1 MQSHGD
7 RSQLRRRWGT
17 DRGRLLLVSNS
28 YRTIGAMSAQGT
40 PPSLRQAARVWT
52 TIGINS
58 FGGPAG
64 QISVMHRE
72 VVDRQGWLDERRF
85 VHALNYCLLLPGP
98 EAQQLATY
106 LGWLTHGVRGGLV
119 AGSLFVI
126 PGFAVMLALSV
137 TYALYG
143 DVDWISGLLFGL
155 QAAVVA
161 IVIHA
166 LQRIGTR
173 LVRSPLPIALAA
185 AAFLSLFVFAV
196 PFPAVVIGAGVIGWA
211 LGAIRPEWLGQ
222 PAIDPAEEAATEQ
235 VAVTDGPAPSSSRR
249 ALQAAAWCAAL
260 WLIPLLALVGSLGT
274 DHVFAQE
281 ALLFSQTAV
290 IGFGGAYAIL
300 TYVSQEAVGAY
311 GWLSARDMTTG
322 LALAESTP
330 GPLVLVLQFVGFMAG
345 YNQPGS
351 LPPLMAGCIGA
362 LIAVWVT
369 FLPCFMFI
377 FAGAP
382 FVERLR
388 HNRALHHALT
398 GISAAVVGVI
408 ANLAAWFAI
417 TTLFQQTQTV
427 TEGPLRLLLPV
438 VSSLDVW
445 AVSLA
450 LIAVVLIWRFHWS
463 TLRVL
468 AVCGGLGILI
478 SVIS

>member
-1 MQSHGD
+1 M
-7 RSQLRRRWGT
+7 
-17 DRGRLLLVSNS
+17 
-28 YRTIGAMSAQGT
+28 
-40 PPSLRQAARVWT
+40 RQAARVWA

-72 VVDRQGWLDERRF
+72 VVERRGWLDERRF

-126 PGFAVMLALSV
+126 PGVAVMLALSV
-137 TYALYG
+137 TYARYG
-143 DVDWISGLLFGL
+143 DVGWIAGLLFGL

-173 LVRSPLPIALAA
+173 LVRSPLTIALAA
-185 AAFLSLFVFAV
+185 AAFLSLFAFAV

-211 LGAIRPEWLGQ
+211 LGAVRPEWPGQ
-222 PAIDPAEEAATEQ
+222 PATDPVAEAGTD
-235 VAVTDGPAPSSSRR
+235 AVTAADDPLPTSSRR

-300 TYVSQEAVGAY
+300 SYVSQEAVGAY

-322 LALAESTP
+322 LALAETTP

-345 YNQPGS
+345 YNHPGS
-351 LPPLMAGCIGA
+351 LPPLVAGLIGA

-388 HNRALHHALT
+388 HNRSLHHALT

-408 ANLAAWFAI
+408 ANLAVWFAI
-417 TTLFQQTQTV
+417 TTLFQEAQV
-427 TEGPLRLLLPV
+427 VSEGPIRLLLPV
-438 VSSLDVW
+438 IDSFDVW